1 MSTDLSLVKQAHRT
15 GTPALSLSFIA
26 VAEQIGEA
34 ACDIVHFSLFI
45 RIIGMAV
52 HVKRREEVAVTSVV
66 LYLLY
71 RERGIIGEEADTGVP
86 EFVESYVRKLVFV
99 EEFYEVMCYAVRR
112 Y

>member
-1 MSTDLSLVKQAHRT
+1 MKYAGAPYS
-15 GTPALSLSFIA
+15 GTPALRLSFIA
-26 VAEQIGEA
+26 VAEQIREA

-45 RIIGMAV
+45 RIVGMAV
-52 HVKRREEVAVTSVV
+52 HVERREEVAVTCVV

-71 RERGIIGEEADTGVP
+71 RERGIIGEEADTGVS
-86 EFVESYVRKLVFV
+86 EFVESYVRKLVFI